1 MDVIWK
7 LQSVEMTILL
17 KRLEENVMAKYD
29 VHGTVPVVVHITVE
43 AENGNQ
49 AMEIAAEEFRGVFE
63 YVGNGGYDKLIGVE
77 GENET
82 ITIEGSVEFD
92 DYTEH

>member
-1 MDVIWK
+1 M
-7 LQSVEMTILL
+7 
-17 KRLEENVMAKYD
+17 KYD

-43 AENGNQ
+43 AENGDR
-49 AMEIAAEEFRGVFE
+49 AIEIAAQKFNGIHE
-63 YVGNGGYDKLIGVE
+63 YVGNGGYDKLIGV
-77 GENET
+77 GGKNES